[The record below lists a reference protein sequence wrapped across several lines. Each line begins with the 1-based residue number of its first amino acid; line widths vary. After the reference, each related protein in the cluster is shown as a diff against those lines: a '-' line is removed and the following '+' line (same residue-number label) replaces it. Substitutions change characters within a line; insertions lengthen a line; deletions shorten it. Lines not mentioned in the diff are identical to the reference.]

1 MATKQT
7 KKDINFEDALEGL
20 EERIR
25 KLESSELTLDDSLRV
40 FEEAV
45 ELARVCNVK
54 LEGAERRV
62 RILTEKSDGTVT
74 DEPFGDGNDEA

>member
-74 DEPFGDGNDEA
+74 DEPFGDVNDEA